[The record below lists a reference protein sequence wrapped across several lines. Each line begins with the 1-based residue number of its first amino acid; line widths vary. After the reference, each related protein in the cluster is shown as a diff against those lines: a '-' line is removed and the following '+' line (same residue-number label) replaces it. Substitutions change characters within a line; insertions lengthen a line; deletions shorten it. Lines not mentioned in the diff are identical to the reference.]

1 MALFIPYA
9 AALSGMF
16 VVLAISVQPAGARD
30 AAPTALTAS
39 GITLR
44 SVSVDL
50 PTSDRVFP
58 GGAEAEKITANCTG
72 CHSVGMVIHQ
82 PALTEAVWQA
92 EVTKMRNVYKA
103 PVAEEDVPA
112 IVAYLVRFKGPL
124 VHK

>member
-1 MALFIPYA
+1 MALSAPYA

-16 VVLAISVQPAGARD
+16 VALAISAQPAGAQD
-30 AAPTALTAS
+30 AAPTAVTAS

-44 SVSVDL
+44 SVSVNL

-92 EVTKMRNVYKA
+92 EVTKMRIVYKA
-103 PVAEEDVPA
+103 PVADEDVSA
-112 IVAYLVRFKGPL
+112 IVAYLVRFKGAS
-124 VHK
+124 VNK

>member
-1 MALFIPYA
+1 MALSAPYA

-16 VVLAISVQPAGARD
+16 VALAISAQPAGAQD
-30 AAPTALTAS
+30 AAPTAVTAS

-44 SVSVDL
+44 SVSVGL

-72 CHSVGMVIHQ
+72 CHSVGMVIRQ

-92 EVTKMRNVYKA
+92 EVTKMRIVYKA
-103 PVAEEDVPA
+103 PVADEDVSA
-112 IVAYLVRFKGPL
+112 IVAYLVRFKGAS
-124 VHK
+124 VNK